1 MRKSLSGF
9 IAVVIAAGFLL
20 FGPGASAAT
29 IDDFSNQ
36 YPPNPDLPVSGREII
51 FVGSTCDGSAC
62 PPGSMVSH
70 LTSDQAIQA
79 GLAGVM
85 GGAREATIFYV
96 TGSANSNIYG
106 PGNMLTFNHN
116 AGASAILELVY
127 GGSGGLNADLT
138 VGGATALVVD
148 VVSGDMYAGPR
159 PVPCTITV
167 TSGAGTGSEAT
178 ASMTLDLVNEDVY
191 TYPFSA
197 FTGVDFTDVDY
208 ITYNFDASQ
217 VQAVDFAIGPLTTD
231 VKEVGVEE
239 STWGTIKSMYR

>member
-1 MRKSLSGF
+1 MS
-9 IAVVIAAGFLL
+9 
-20 FGPGASAAT
+20 SAAT
-29 IDDFSNQ
+29 QSESSHVFMPI
-36 YPPNPDLPVSGREII
+36 PVSNII
-51 FVGSTCDGSAC
+51 SFIV
-62 PPGSMVSH
+62 H
-70 LTSDQAIQA
+70 
-79 GLAGVM
+79 
-85 GGAREATIFYV
+85 
-96 TGSANSNIYG
+96 
-106 PGNMLTFNHN
+106 H
-116 AGASAILELVY
+116 
-127 GGSGGLNADLT
+127 
-138 VGGATALVVD
+138 ATALVVD